1 MKKFF
6 KKLSGKT
13 EKKSFKEIPLD
24 RKATYKQQWAVAWR
38 FARECADD
46 FPYQSEKALA
56 VIFNAVIYK
65 YHSDPE
71 CNTEL
76 THGDVQEYLSG
87 EKGCP
92 DYYKRLININLREE
106 SQKSKHE
113 VKSKSSNNYNGHKSL
128 DLNDEKKVQQF
139 IKLYKEGQ
147 TLKNI
152 GEVFGMSHGSVI
164 NYVRK
169 LKDQGEDIEL
179 RGQGQGGAS
188 LDLSDERKV
197 RRFIRMYQ
205 DGYTLDVIGE
215 TFGMKAASVR
225 NYVQRLKDKGVD
237 IDFRGQ
243 GRRTDNLYPDNKKKR
258 SANLND
264 KKSSNKKLLNLMNN
278 QKRN

>member
-1 MKKFF
+1 M
-6 KKLSGKT
+6 T
-13 EKKSFKEIPLD
+13 E
-24 RKATYKQQWAVAWR
+24 
-38 FARECADD
+38 
-46 FPYQSEKALA
+46 
-56 VIFNAVIYK
+56 N
-65 YHSDPE
+65 
-71 CNTEL
+71 
-76 THGDVQEYLSG
+76 
-87 EKGCP
+87 
-92 DYYKRLININLREE
+92 
-106 SQKSKHE
+106 
-113 VKSKSSNNYNGHKSL
+113 

-139 IKLYKEGQ
+139 IKRYKEGQ